1 MLHGLTGRRTYGV
14 LPFQHGLG
22 IDEEDGLRVSLRG
35 AVRESVVAPPVGD
48 DVLRVAVCAVPL
60 MSNFTDVDALAA
72 EPGVVVRFVDRAEEL
87 VDADLVVVP
96 GTRGTVRALRWLRER
111 GLADALARRAAE
123 GRPVLGIC
131 GGFQV
136 LGEHIEDD
144 VESREGSVAG
154 LGLLP
159 VRVRFAREKTL
170 ARPVGEALG
179 EPVEGYEIHHG
190 VAEVAGG
197 EAFLDGCRVGEMWG
211 THWHGSLE
219 SDGFR
224 RRFLAGWRGRPAP
237 LRPRARTSFA
247 ALREEQLDL
256 LGDLIEEHADTD
268 ALLSLI
274 EKGAPAGLPFI
285 APGAPVTGGPGTRPR
300 PPRPLPER
308 SFECHHAPR
317 HQGGPV
323 STPYPFTAL
332 VGQDDLRLALL
343 LNAVSPAVGGVLVRG
358 EKGTAKSTAVR
369 ALSALLPEVPVVA
382 GCRFSLRPGRRRPE
396 LPRRPARGG
405 RRAARPA
412 RMVELPVGASED
424 RLVGALDIERAL
436 AEGVKAFEPGLL
448 ADAHRG
454 ILYVDEVNL
463 LHDHLV
469 DLLLDAAAMGA
480 SYVEREGV
488 SVRHAAR
495 FLLVG
500 TMNPEEGELRPQLLD
515 RFGLTVEVAASRE
528 TDQRVEV
535 VRRRLAHDDD
545 PEAFAGRWA
554 DEEAALRDRVVA
566 ARALLPQVVLGDGA
580 LRQIAATC
588 AAFEVD
594 GMRADIV
601 MARTATALAAW
612 AGRTDVRSED
622 VRQAALLALPH
633 RRRRNPFDAPGLDE
647 DKLDE
652 TLDEAREDD
661 APEPPGSPEP
671 PEGDDDPDGG
681 PGGGGGQPPADGG
694 PDSPG
699 LPPQQSRDQAEDRN
713 QGEGAG
719 QEDAPAPQA
728 PAAGG
733 PGEQGAVSAAE
744 PFRTRMLSVPGIGEG
759 AAGRRSR
766 ARTEHGR
773 TTGSRR
779 PRGALTKLHLA
790 ATVQA
795 AAPHQRARGRSGTGL
810 VVRRDDLRQATR
822 EGREGNLVLFVV
834 DASGSMAARQRMS
847 AVKGAVLSL
856 LLDAY
861 QRRDKVGL
869 VTFRGS
875 AAEVALPP
883 TSSVDAAAARLET
896 LPTGGRTPLAAGLL
910 RAHDVLRV
918 ERLRDAAR
926 RPLLVVVTDGRATG
940 GVEPVAQA
948 GRAARLFAADGVAS
962 VVVDCESGYVRLGLA
977 GQLAG
982 ELGGTAVTLD
992 ELRADSIAGLVKD
1005 VQGHGNHSRK
1015 AA

>member
-1 MLHGLTGRRTYGV
+1 M
-14 LPFQHGLG
+14 
-22 IDEEDGLRVSLRG
+22 
-35 AVRESVVAPPVGD
+35 
-48 DVLRVAVCAVPL
+48 
-60 MSNFTDVDALAA
+60 
-72 EPGVVVRFVDRAEEL
+72 
-87 VDADLVVVP
+87 
-96 GTRGTVRALRWLRER
+96 
-111 GLADALARRAAE
+111 
-123 GRPVLGIC
+123 
-131 GGFQV
+131 
-136 LGEHIEDD
+136 
-144 VESREGSVAG
+144 
-154 LGLLP
+154 
-159 VRVRFAREKTL
+159 
-170 ARPVGEALG
+170 
-179 EPVEGYEIHHG
+179 
-190 VAEVAGG
+190 
-197 EAFLDGCRVGEMWG
+197 
-211 THWHGSLE
+211 
-219 SDGFR
+219 
-224 RRFLAGWRGRPAP
+224 
-237 LRPRARTSFA
+237 
-247 ALREEQLDL
+247 
-256 LGDLIEEHADTD
+256 
-268 ALLSLI
+268 
-274 EKGAPAGLPFI
+274 
-285 APGAPVTGGPGTRPR
+285 
-300 PPRPLPER
+300 
-308 SFECHHAPR
+308 
-317 HQGGPV
+317 
-323 STPYPFTAL
+323 STPYPFTAV
-332 VGQDDLRLALL
+332 VGQEDLRLALL
-343 LNAVSPAVGGVLVRG
+343 LNAASPAIGGVLVRG

-369 ALSALLPEVPVVA
+369 ALSALMPEVDVVA
-382 GCRFSLRPGRRRPE
+382 GCRFSCDPGSPDLACPDGPHE
-396 LPRRPARGG
+396 PGASGS
-405 RRAARPA
+405 RPA

-515 RFGLTVEVAASRE
+515 RFGLTVEVSASRE
-528 TDQRVEV
+528 PDQRVEV
-535 VRRRLAHDDD
+535 VRRRLAYDDD
-545 PEAFAGRWA
+545 PAGFATRWA
-554 DEEAALRDRVVA
+554 DEETAVRARIVA
-566 ARALLPQVVLGDGA
+566 ARELLPSVRLGDGA

-612 AGRTDVRSED
+612 AGRTDVLAED

-652 TLDEAREDD
+652 TLEEFGGQDGD
-661 APEPPGSPEP
+661 GG
-671 PEGDDDPDGG
+671 GDDDPDPGPDGPGG
-681 PGGGGGQPPADGG
+681 PGGPGGQPEPDDAPQGDGDTAAR
-694 PDSPG
+694 PE
-699 LPPQQSRDQAEDRN
+699 A
-713 QGEGAG
+713 GEGG
-719 QEDAPAPQA
+719 EPQ
-728 PAAGG
+728 PSGG
-733 PGEQGAVSAAE
+733 AGEQSPARAAE
-744 PFRTRMLSVPGIGEG
+744 PFRTKVLSVPGLGEG

-773 TTGSRR
+773 TTGARR
-779 PRGALTKLHLA
+779 PQGALTKLHLA

-795 AAPHQRARGRSGTGL
+795 AAPHQRARGRAGRGL
-810 VVRRDDLRQATR
+810 VVRRADLRQATR

-875 AAEVALPP
+875 AADVALPP
-883 TSSVDAAAARLET
+883 TSSVDAAAVRLES

-910 RAHDVLRV
+910 KAHEVLRV
-918 ERLRDAAR
+918 ERLRDPAR
-926 RPLLVVVTDGRATG
+926 RALVVVVTDGRATG
-940 GVEPVAQA
+940 GPEPVALA
-948 GRAARLFAADGVAS
+948 GRAARLFAAEGIAS
-962 VVVDCESGYVRLGLA
+962 VVVDCESGPVRLGLA

-992 ELRADSIAGLVKD
+992 ELRADSIAGLVRD
-1005 VQGHGNHSRK
+1005 VQGTRR

>member
-1 MLHGLTGRRTYGV
+1 MTT
-14 LPFQHGLG
+14 PF
-22 IDEEDGLRVSLRG
+22 
-35 AVRESVVAPPVGD
+35 
-48 DVLRVAVCAVPL
+48 
-60 MSNFTDVDALAA
+60 
-72 EPGVVVRFVDRAEEL
+72 
-87 VDADLVVVP
+87 
-96 GTRGTVRALRWLRER
+96 
-111 GLADALARRAAE
+111 
-123 GRPVLGIC
+123 
-131 GGFQV
+131 
-136 LGEHIEDD
+136 
-144 VESREGSVAG
+144 
-154 LGLLP
+154 
-159 VRVRFAREKTL
+159 
-170 ARPVGEALG
+170 
-179 EPVEGYEIHHG
+179 
-190 VAEVAGG
+190 
-197 EAFLDGCRVGEMWG
+197 
-211 THWHGSLE
+211 
-219 SDGFR
+219 
-224 RRFLAGWRGRPAP
+224 
-237 LRPRARTSFA
+237 
-247 ALREEQLDL
+247 
-256 LGDLIEEHADTD
+256 
-268 ALLSLI
+268 
-274 EKGAPAGLPFI
+274 
-285 APGAPVTGGPGTRPR
+285 
-300 PPRPLPER
+300 
-308 SFECHHAPR
+308 
-317 HQGGPV
+317 
-323 STPYPFTAL
+323 PFTAV

-369 ALSALLPEVPVVA
+369 ALSALLPEVAVVP
-382 GCRFSLRPGRRRPE
+382 GCRFSCDPAAPDPACPDGPHETGPGVQ
-396 LPRRPARGG
+396 
-405 RRAARPA
+405 RPA

-528 TDQRVEV
+528 PDQRVEV
-535 VRRRLAHDDD
+535 VRRRLAYDDD
-545 PEAFAGRWA
+545 PAGFTERWA
-554 DEEAALRDRVVA
+554 DEESSVRARIIA
-566 ARALLPQVVLGDGA
+566 ARALLPSVRLGDGA

-612 AGRTDVRSED
+612 AGRTDVLAED

-647 DKLDE
+647 NKLDD
-652 TLDEAREDD
+652 TLEEFAEQEQEQ
-661 APEPPGSPEP
+661 APE
-671 PEGDDDPDGG
+671 DDDPGPDG
-681 PGGGGGQPPADGG
+681 PDDSGGGGGQPPASDSDG
-694 PDSPG
+694 
-699 LPPQQSRDQAEDRN
+699 PQGGDTGAQPEA
-713 QGEGAG
+713 GEGG
-719 QEDAPAPQA
+719 QPQ
-728 PAAGG
+728 PSGS
-733 PGEQGAVSAAE
+733 GEQQPVRASE
-744 PFRTRMLSVPGIGEG
+744 PFRTKALSVPGIGEG

-779 PRGALTKLHLA
+779 PQGALTKLHLA

-795 AAPHQRARGRSGTGL
+795 AAPHQLARGRAGRGL

-875 AAEVALPP
+875 SADVALPP
-883 TSSVDAAAARLET
+883 TSSVDAAAVRLES

-910 RAHDVLRV
+910 KARDVLRV
-918 ERLRDAAR
+918 ERLRDPAR
-926 RPLLVVVTDGRATG
+926 RALVVVVTDGRATG
-940 GVEPVAQA
+940 GPEPVALA

-962 VVVDCESGYVRLGLA
+962 VVVDCESGPVRLGLA

-982 ELGGTAVTLD
+982 ELEGTAVTLD

-1005 VQGHGNHSRK
+1005 VQRR

>member
-1 MLHGLTGRRTYGV
+1 MTT
-14 LPFQHGLG
+14 PF
-22 IDEEDGLRVSLRG
+22 
-35 AVRESVVAPPVGD
+35 
-48 DVLRVAVCAVPL
+48 
-60 MSNFTDVDALAA
+60 
-72 EPGVVVRFVDRAEEL
+72 
-87 VDADLVVVP
+87 
-96 GTRGTVRALRWLRER
+96 
-111 GLADALARRAAE
+111 
-123 GRPVLGIC
+123 
-131 GGFQV
+131 
-136 LGEHIEDD
+136 
-144 VESREGSVAG
+144 
-154 LGLLP
+154 
-159 VRVRFAREKTL
+159 
-170 ARPVGEALG
+170 
-179 EPVEGYEIHHG
+179 
-190 VAEVAGG
+190 
-197 EAFLDGCRVGEMWG
+197 
-211 THWHGSLE
+211 
-219 SDGFR
+219 
-224 RRFLAGWRGRPAP
+224 
-237 LRPRARTSFA
+237 
-247 ALREEQLDL
+247 
-256 LGDLIEEHADTD
+256 
-268 ALLSLI
+268 
-274 EKGAPAGLPFI
+274 
-285 APGAPVTGGPGTRPR
+285 
-300 PPRPLPER
+300 
-308 SFECHHAPR
+308 
-317 HQGGPV
+317 
-323 STPYPFTAL
+323 PFTAV

-369 ALSALLPEVPVVA
+369 ALSALLPEVDVVS
-382 GCRFSLRPGRRRPE
+382 GCRFSCDPAAPDPSCPDGPHEPGGG
-396 LPRRPARGG
+396 AR
-405 RRAARPA
+405 RPA

-528 TDQRVEV
+528 PEQRVEV
-535 VRRRLAHDDD
+535 VRRRLAYDDD
-545 PEAFAGRWA
+545 PAAFAARWA
-554 DEEAALRDRVVA
+554 EEEAAVRQRIVA
-566 ARALLPQVVLGDGA
+566 ARRLLPQVRLGDGA

-612 AGRTDVRSED
+612 AGRTDVLAED

-652 TLDEAREDD
+652 TLEQFSGDD
-661 APEPPGSPEP
+661 GDT
-671 PEGDDDPDGG
+671 DDDPDPDG
-681 PGGGGGQPPADGG
+681 PGGGGGQPA
-694 PDSPG
+694 PDSG
-699 LPPQQSRDQAEDRN
+699 PQDDAGGAARPEA
-713 QGEGAG
+713 GEGG
-719 QEDAPAPQA
+719 QPQA
-728 PAAGG
+728 SGAQ
-733 PGEQGAVSAAE
+733 EQSAARASE
-744 PFRTRMLSVPGIGEG
+744 PFRAKVLSVPGIGEG

-773 TTGSRR
+773 TTGARR
-779 PRGALTKLHLA
+779 PCGALTKLHLA

-795 AAPHQRARGRSGTGL
+795 AAPHQRARGRSGPGL
-810 VVRRDDLRQATR
+810 VIRRDDLRQATR

-834 DASGSMAARQRMS
+834 DASGSMAARQRMG

-869 VTFRGS
+869 VTFRG
-875 AAEVALPP
+875 ADAVVALPP
-883 TSSVDAAAARLET
+883 TSSVDAAAARLES

-910 RAHDVLRV
+910 RAHEVLRV
-918 ERLRDAAR
+918 ERLRDPAR
-926 RPLLVVVTDGRATG
+926 RALVVVVTDGRATG
-940 GVEPVAQA
+940 GPEPVAHA
-948 GRAARLFAADGVAS
+948 GRAARLFAAEQVAS
-962 VVVDCESGYVRLGLA
+962 VVVDCESGPVRLGLA
-977 GQLAG
+977 GRLAD
-982 ELGGTAVTLD
+982 ELGGAAVTLD
-992 ELRADSIAGLVKD
+992 GLRADSIAGLVRD
-1005 VQGHGNHSRK
+1005 VQGTSRR

>member
-1 MLHGLTGRRTYGV
+1 VTT
-14 LPFQHGLG
+14 PF
-22 IDEEDGLRVSLRG
+22 
-35 AVRESVVAPPVGD
+35 
-48 DVLRVAVCAVPL
+48 
-60 MSNFTDVDALAA
+60 
-72 EPGVVVRFVDRAEEL
+72 
-87 VDADLVVVP
+87 
-96 GTRGTVRALRWLRER
+96 
-111 GLADALARRAAE
+111 
-123 GRPVLGIC
+123 
-131 GGFQV
+131 
-136 LGEHIEDD
+136 
-144 VESREGSVAG
+144 
-154 LGLLP
+154 
-159 VRVRFAREKTL
+159 
-170 ARPVGEALG
+170 
-179 EPVEGYEIHHG
+179 
-190 VAEVAGG
+190 
-197 EAFLDGCRVGEMWG
+197 
-211 THWHGSLE
+211 
-219 SDGFR
+219 
-224 RRFLAGWRGRPAP
+224 
-237 LRPRARTSFA
+237 
-247 ALREEQLDL
+247 
-256 LGDLIEEHADTD
+256 
-268 ALLSLI
+268 
-274 EKGAPAGLPFI
+274 
-285 APGAPVTGGPGTRPR
+285 
-300 PPRPLPER
+300 
-308 SFECHHAPR
+308 
-317 HQGGPV
+317 
-323 STPYPFTAL
+323 PFTAV

-369 ALSALLPEVPVVA
+369 ALSALLPEVAVVP
-382 GCRFSLRPGRRRPE
+382 GCRFSCD
-396 LPRRPARGG
+396 PAAPDPSCPDGPHESG
-405 RRAARPA
+405 SGTSRPA

-488 SVRHAAR
+488 SVRHASK

-528 TDQRVEV
+528 PDRRVEV
-535 VRRRLAHDDD
+535 VRRRLAYDDD
-545 PEAFAGRWA
+545 PAGFAARWA
-554 DEEAALRDRVVA
+554 GEEAAVRHRIVA
-566 ARALLPQVVLGDGA
+566 ARGLLPRVRLGDGA

-612 AGRTDVRSED
+612 AGRTDVLAED

-652 TLDEAREDD
+652 TLEQFAGD
-661 APEPPGSPEP
+661 
-671 PEGDDDPDGG
+671 GDDDPDPDG
-681 PGGGGGQPPADGG
+681 PGGGGGGPA
-694 PDSPG
+694 PDSG
-699 LPPQQSRDQAEDRN
+699 PQGDAGGGARPEA
-713 QGEGAG
+713 GEGG
-719 QEDAPAPQA
+719 EPQA
-728 PAAGG
+728 SGAQEQPAAR
-733 PGEQGAVSAAE
+733 AAE
-744 PFRTRMLSVPGIGEG
+744 PFRTKVLSVPGIGEG

-773 TTGSRR
+773 TTGARR
-779 PRGALTKLHLA
+779 PQGALTKLHLA
-790 ATVQA
+790 ATVRA
-795 AAPHQRARGRSGTGL
+795 AAPHQRARGRSGPGL
-810 VVRRDDLRQATR
+810 VIRRDDLRQATR

-869 VTFRGS
+869 VTFRG
-875 AAEVALPP
+875 AGAEVALPP
-883 TSSVDAAAARLET
+883 TSSVDAAAARLES

-910 RAHDVLRV
+910 RAHEVLRV
-918 ERLRDAAR
+918 ERLRDPAR
-926 RPLLVVVTDGRATG
+926 RALVVVVTDGRATG
-940 GVEPVAQA
+940 GPEPVALA
-948 GRAARLFAADGVAS
+948 GRAARLLAAERVAS
-962 VVVDCESGYVRLGLA
+962 VVVDCESGPVRLGLA

-982 ELGGTAVTLD
+982 ELDGTAVTLD
-992 ELRADSIAGLVKD
+992 ELRADSIAGLVKGM
-1005 VQGHGNHSRK
+1005 QSRR

>member
-1 MLHGLTGRRTYGV
+1 M
-14 LPFQHGLG
+14 
-22 IDEEDGLRVSLRG
+22 
-35 AVRESVVAPPVGD
+35 
-48 DVLRVAVCAVPL
+48 
-60 MSNFTDVDALAA
+60 
-72 EPGVVVRFVDRAEEL
+72 
-87 VDADLVVVP
+87 
-96 GTRGTVRALRWLRER
+96 
-111 GLADALARRAAE
+111 
-123 GRPVLGIC
+123 
-131 GGFQV
+131 
-136 LGEHIEDD
+136 
-144 VESREGSVAG
+144 
-154 LGLLP
+154 
-159 VRVRFAREKTL
+159 
-170 ARPVGEALG
+170 
-179 EPVEGYEIHHG
+179 
-190 VAEVAGG
+190 
-197 EAFLDGCRVGEMWG
+197 
-211 THWHGSLE
+211 
-219 SDGFR
+219 
-224 RRFLAGWRGRPAP
+224 
-237 LRPRARTSFA
+237 
-247 ALREEQLDL
+247 
-256 LGDLIEEHADTD
+256 
-268 ALLSLI
+268 
-274 EKGAPAGLPFI
+274 
-285 APGAPVTGGPGTRPR
+285 
-300 PPRPLPER
+300 
-308 SFECHHAPR
+308 
-317 HQGGPV
+317 
-323 STPYPFTAL
+323 STPFPFTAV

-369 ALSALLPEVPVVA
+369 ALSALLPQVDVVV
-382 GCRFSLRPGRRRPE
+382 GCRFSCAPAAPDPACPDGPHEPGPGARRPS
-396 LPRRPARGG
+396 
-405 RRAARPA
+405 

-436 AEGVKAFEPGLL
+436 AEGVKSFEPGLL
-448 ADAHRG
+448 AQAHRG

-515 RFGLTVEVAASRE
+515 RFGLTVEVSASRE
-528 TDQRVEV
+528 PDQRVEV
-535 VRRRLAHDDD
+535 VRRRLAYDDD
-545 PEAFAGRWA
+545 PAGFAARWA
-554 DEEAALRDRVVA
+554 EEEAAVRARIVA
-566 ARALLPQVVLGDGA
+566 ARELLPSVRLGDGA

-612 AGRTDVRSED
+612 AGRTEVLAED

-652 TLDEAREDD
+652 TLEQFGDGDE
-661 APEPPGSPEP
+661 
-671 PEGDDDPDGG
+671 DDDPDPDG
-681 PGGGGGQPPADGG
+681 PGGGGGQPTPDDGPESG
-694 PDSPG
+694 GDTAAQPEAGESG
-699 LPPQQSRDQAEDRN
+699 QPQSS
-713 QGEGAG
+713 GAG
-719 QEDAPAPQA
+719 KQQA
-728 PAAGG
+728 
-733 PGEQGAVSAAE
+733 VRAAE
-744 PFRTRMLSVPGIGEG
+744 PFRTKVLTVPGLGDG

-773 TTGSRR
+773 TTGARR

-790 ATVQA
+790 ATVRA
-795 AAPHQRARGRSGTGL
+795 AAPHQRARGRSGPGL

-869 VTFRGS
+869 VTFRGT

-883 TSSVDAAAARLET
+883 TSSVDAAAARLQS

-910 RAHDVLRV
+910 KAHDVLRV
-918 ERLRDAAR
+918 ERLRDPAR
-926 RPLLVVVTDGRATG
+926 RALVVVVTDGRATG
-940 GVEPVAQA
+940 GAEPVALA
-948 GRAARLFAADGVAS
+948 GRAASLLAAEGVAS
-962 VVVDCESGYVRLGLA
+962 VVVDCESGPVRLGLA
-977 GQLAG
+977 GRLAE
-982 ELGGTAVTLD
+982 ELDGTAVTLD
-992 ELRADSIAGLVKD
+992 ELRADSIAGLVRH
-1005 VQGHGNHSRK
+1005 VQGTARR

>member
-1 MLHGLTGRRTYGV
+1 MTT
-14 LPFQHGLG
+14 PF
-22 IDEEDGLRVSLRG
+22 
-35 AVRESVVAPPVGD
+35 
-48 DVLRVAVCAVPL
+48 
-60 MSNFTDVDALAA
+60 
-72 EPGVVVRFVDRAEEL
+72 
-87 VDADLVVVP
+87 
-96 GTRGTVRALRWLRER
+96 
-111 GLADALARRAAE
+111 
-123 GRPVLGIC
+123 
-131 GGFQV
+131 
-136 LGEHIEDD
+136 
-144 VESREGSVAG
+144 
-154 LGLLP
+154 
-159 VRVRFAREKTL
+159 
-170 ARPVGEALG
+170 
-179 EPVEGYEIHHG
+179 
-190 VAEVAGG
+190 
-197 EAFLDGCRVGEMWG
+197 
-211 THWHGSLE
+211 
-219 SDGFR
+219 
-224 RRFLAGWRGRPAP
+224 
-237 LRPRARTSFA
+237 
-247 ALREEQLDL
+247 
-256 LGDLIEEHADTD
+256 
-268 ALLSLI
+268 
-274 EKGAPAGLPFI
+274 
-285 APGAPVTGGPGTRPR
+285 
-300 PPRPLPER
+300 
-308 SFECHHAPR
+308 
-317 HQGGPV
+317 
-323 STPYPFTAL
+323 PFTAV

-369 ALSALLPEVPVVA
+369 ALSALMPTLDVVS
-382 GCRFSLRPGRRRPE
+382 GCRFSCDPGSPDPGCPDGPHE
-396 LPRRPARGG
+396 PGAFET
-405 RRAARPA
+405 RAA

-436 AEGVKAFEPGLL
+436 SEGVKAFEPGLL

-528 TDQRVEV
+528 PDQRVEV
-535 VRRRLAHDDD
+535 VRRRLAYDDD
-545 PEAFAGRWA
+545 PAAFAARWA
-554 DEEAALRDRVVA
+554 EEEAAVRARIVA
-566 ARALLPQVVLGDGA
+566 ARELLPSVRLGDGA

-612 AGRTDVRSED
+612 AGRTDVLAED
-622 VRQAALLALPH
+622 VRQSALLALPH

-652 TLDEAREDD
+652 TLEEFG
-661 APEPPGSPEP
+661 GSD
-671 PEGDDDPDGG
+671 DDDPDPDPGPDG
-681 PGGGGGQPPADGG
+681 PGGGGGQPEPDDAPEGDGDTAAR
-694 PDSPG
+694 PE
-699 LPPQQSRDQAEDRN
+699 A
-713 QGEGAG
+713 GEGG
-719 QEDAPAPQA
+719 QPQPSGA
-728 PAAGG
+728 
-733 PGEQGAVSAAE
+733 GEQSAARASE
-744 PFRTRMLSVPGIGEG
+744 PFRTKMLSVPGIGEG

-773 TTGSRR
+773 TTGARR

-795 AAPHQRARGRSGTGL
+795 AAPHQRARGRSGPGL

-869 VTFRGS
+869 VTFRGT
-875 AAEVALPP
+875 AADVALPP

-918 ERLRDAAR
+918 ERLRDPAR
-926 RPLLVVVTDGRATG
+926 RPLVVLVTDGRATG
-940 GVEPVAQA
+940 GPEPVALA
-948 GRAARLFAADGVAS
+948 GRAARLYAADGVAS
-962 VVVDCESGYVRLGLA
+962 VVVDCESGPVRLGLA

-1005 VQGHGNHSRK
+1005 VQRR